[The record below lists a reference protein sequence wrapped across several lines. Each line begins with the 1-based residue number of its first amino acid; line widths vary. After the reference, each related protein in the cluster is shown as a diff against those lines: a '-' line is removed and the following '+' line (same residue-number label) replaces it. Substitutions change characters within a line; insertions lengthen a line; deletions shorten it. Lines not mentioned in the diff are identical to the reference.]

1 MTSPSN
7 SLSQTAFKKLRR
19 NKTALAGLTCI
30 LISVFVAFFAYWLA
44 PDPTPNANRMIL
56 EISGQS
62 PGFTMQFLKLKK
74 DNFEVVG
81 VFQRTISGK
90 PDEFIFVPIT
100 SYQQKGDSLVVQQYV
115 DEGVSERK
123 SFSLATINNISPS
136 PPNALPD
143 STDTSSNS
151 PNTSTASPIVKKT
164 FWLGTD
170 KFGRDILSR
179 LIVGTRVS
187 LSVGSIAVLISLTL
201 GILLGSLAGFY
212 RGRTDDFIIWFIN
225 VIWSIPTLLLVFAIT
240 LVLGKGFWQVF
251 IAVGLTLWVSV
262 ARMIRGQVFSIRELE
277 YIEATRALGY
287 SDMRTITRHIL
298 PNVMGPVMVM
308 GASNFATAIVI
319 EAGLSFLGVGV
330 QPPQPSWGLMIKEN
344 YNFIITNHP
353 MLAIIPGVAIMILVL
368 SFNLLGNGLRDALD
382 VRST

>member
-1 MTSPSN
+1 MALPSN
-7 SLSQTAFKKLRR
+7 SLTQTALKKLNR
-19 NKTALAGLTCI
+19 NRLAIGGLICI
-30 LISVFVAFFAYWLA
+30 LLSLFVAIFAYWLA

-56 EISGQS
+56 EISGHS

-74 DNFEVVG
+74 DNIIKTG
-81 VFQRTISGK
+81 VLDRTMSGK
-90 PDEFIFVPIT
+90 NDDYLYVPIT
-100 SYQQKGDSLVVQQYV
+100 GYEKTADSIIVAKYV
-115 DEGVSERK
+115 DEGISERTAYSASSADK
-123 SFSLATINNISPS
+123 ENFIN
-136 PPNALPD
+136 
-143 STDTSSNS
+143 T
-151 PNTSTASPIVKKT
+151 KT

-170 KFGRDILSR
+170 KYGRDILSR

-187 LSVGSIAVLISLTL
+187 LSVGSIAVIISLTL
-201 GILLGSLAGFY
+201 GILLGAVAGFY
-212 RGRTDDFIIWFIN
+212 RGKTDDIIMWFIN

-287 SDMRTITRHIL
+287 SDFRTITRHVL
-298 PNVMGPVMVM
+298 PNVMGPVLVM

-344 YNFIITNHP
+344 YNFIITNNP
-353 MLAIIPGVAIMILVL
+353 MLAIIPGLAIMLLVL

-382 VRST
+382 VRAA

>member
-19 NKTALAGLTCI
+19 NKTALAGLACI
-30 LISVFVAFFAYWLA
+30 VISIFVAIFAYWLA

-74 DNFEVVG
+74 DNFEPAG
-81 VFQRTISGK
+81 IFQRTISGK
-90 PDEFIFVPIT
+90 PDEFIFVPII

-123 SFSLATINNISPS
+123 SFSLAAINNTLLSS
-136 PPNALPD
+136 FSASQN
-143 STDTSSNS
+143 ST
-151 PNTSTASPIVKKT
+151 IVKKT

-179 LIVGTRVS
+179 LIIGTRVS

-262 ARMIRGQVFSIRELE
+262 ARIIRGQVFSIRELE

-287 SDMRTITRHIL
+287 SDVRTITRHIL